1 MNKLHPIQNQILKNL
16 MFSTGLRYTEMKPDK
31 EMENN
36 QFQFHLDQLIKNDFV
51 TKEDDLY
58 KLTEQGKQYVKV
70 VDNQT
75 GEIIKQPHLSVRAA
89 CIRKKG
95 IENEYLFYTRLKHPY
110 YGCQGFP
117 AGKLQHGEIIS
128 EALLR
133 ELKEETGLSGKP
145 ELVAVT
151 HYLDMNKNGDCLT
164 DKIMFLFIVK
174 DTMGELR
181 GSEEGKYEWVKR
193 SEVIQ
198 KITKPFENIE
208 GVMDELDMIDSFDG
222 KISFIEKTNEVEDKF

>member
-1 MNKLHPIQNQILKNL
+1 MNKLHPLQNQILRNL

-36 QFQFHLDQLIKNDFV
+36 QFQFHLDQLIKNEFV
-51 TKEDDLY
+51 TKDGDSY
-58 KLTEQGKQYVKV
+58 KLTERGKQYVKV

-75 GEIIKQPHLSVRAA
+75 GEIIKQPHISVRAA
-89 CIRKKG
+89 CIRKNGK
-95 IENEYLFYTRLKHPY
+95 ENEYLFYTRHKHPY

-133 ELKEETGLSGKP
+133 ELREETGLSGKP

-151 HYLDMNKNGDCLT
+151 HYLDINKKGDCLT
-164 DKIMFLFIVK
+164 DKIMFLFVVK
-174 DTMGELR
+174 DTTGELVS
-181 GSEEGKYEWVKR
+181 SEEGEYEWVKR
-193 SEVIQ
+193 SEVVL

-208 GVMDELDMIDSFDG
+208 GVLSELEMIDDFGG
-222 KISFIEKTNEVEDKF
+222 KIKFIEKTNEVEDKF